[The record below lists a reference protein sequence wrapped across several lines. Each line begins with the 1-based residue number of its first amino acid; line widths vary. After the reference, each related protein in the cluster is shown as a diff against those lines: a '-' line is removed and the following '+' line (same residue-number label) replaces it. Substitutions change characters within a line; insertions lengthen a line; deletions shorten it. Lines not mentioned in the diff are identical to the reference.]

1 MEIIRLNARLLLS
14 RTQAKDSERSQP
26 ESLPPDNIPS
36 FIVQESSVDILQYI
50 SEDDTLDCRINP
62 YFTADTQ
69 IIWPG
74 REIRASSADS
84 WFTCTIMHTAGK
96 YTATA
101 FLVHNQEG
109 GENRNT
115 GQLLPGVAERLHV
128 SVPFLLH
135 PAPTLLRTGLA
146 RDVWMPCAFTTDKPV
161 DVTIQW
167 VLNQKGGHRR
177 HLSTYSGSS
186 KQVEHMAHRVKMVL
200 EEIPKGNAS
209 LLLRNTGI
217 RDEGT
222 YSCLVSVGSL
232 TGEQKIELQIE
243 EKPIVTINVDSLS
256 LVEGE
261 QHKLV
266 CSIRHYYPHDVE
278 AQWQREPKDSW
289 SVPYV
294 LKNVLS
300 SSHQQSS
307 NGTYSSSRYFLL
319 TASLKD
325 NGHKYTCVVDHQS
338 LRAPIRKSVTVEVR
352 EATPIAWLLLL
363 FSLTMCLAGALWYY
377 HKVRS
382 TNKVGVVFVFHF
394 LHGIHSVLFFLF
406 FANSLLFLPSSPNLT
421 RNGTSSARQARSRAP
436 LKSTQKILGARS
448 GWEGEK

>member
-1 MEIIRLNARLLLS
+1 MTNYAVCFTAGCLLCLGLVWNTNGIATADPGFRQLLCVFETSQQSPLSREMEIIRLNARLLLS

-128 SVPFLLH
+128 S
-135 PAPTLLRTGLA
+135 
-146 RDVWMPCAFTTDKPV
+146 
-161 DVTIQW
+161 
-167 VLNQKGGHRR
+167 
-177 HLSTYSGSS
+177 
-186 KQVEHMAHRVKMVL
+186 
-200 EEIPKGNAS
+200 
-209 LLLRNTGI
+209 
-217 RDEGT
+217 
-222 YSCLVSVGSL
+222 
-232 TGEQKIELQIE
+232 